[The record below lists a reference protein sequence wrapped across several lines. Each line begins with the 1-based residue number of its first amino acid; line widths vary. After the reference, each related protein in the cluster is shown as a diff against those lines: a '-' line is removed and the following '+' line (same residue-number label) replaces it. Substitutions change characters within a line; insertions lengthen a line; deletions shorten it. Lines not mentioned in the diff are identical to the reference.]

1 MVREAGEVV
10 AIVPAAGSG
19 ERLAVG
25 VPKAFYQLDGQTLIE
40 RAVDGL
46 LDSGVVD
53 TVVVAVPADRTDE
66 ARQILGHRAMIVAGG
81 SNRTDTVNLALTV
94 LSGTAEPEF
103 VLVHDAARALTP
115 PALVA
120 RVVEALR
127 DGYAAVVP
135 VLPLSDTIKAV
146 DANGVVLGTPERAGL
161 RAVQTPQGF
170 TTDLLLRSYQ
180 RGSLD
185 LPAAEYTDDASLVE
199 HIGGQVQVVDGDPLA
214 FKITT
219 KPGSVAGPSYSA
231 RVNQLPRV
239 GLGTDVHPIEPG
251 RPCWLVGLLFPS
263 ADGCAGHSDGD
274 VAVHAL
280 CDAVL
285 SAAGL
290 GDIGEV
296 FGVDDP
302 RWQGVSGADM
312 LRHVVVLITQ
322 HGYRVGNA
330 VVQVIGNRPKI
341 GWRRLEAQAVLSRLL
356 NAPVSVSATTTDG
369 LGLTG
374 RGEGLAA
381 IATALVVSLR

>member
-103 VLVHDAARALTP
+103 VHDAARALTP

-146 DANGVVLGTPERAGL
+146 VPTGWSWARRNEPGCGPCR
-161 RAVQTPQGF
+161 PHK
-170 TTDLLLRSYQ
+170 
-180 RGSLD
+180 GSL
-185 LPAAEYTDDASLVE
+185 PTCCCG
-199 HIGGQVQVVDGDPLA
+199 HI
-214 FKITT
+214 
-219 KPGSVAGPSYSA
+219 
-231 RVNQLPRV
+231 
-239 GLGTDVHPIEPG
+239 
-251 RPCWLVGLLFPS
+251 
-263 ADGCAGHSDGD
+263 
-274 VAVHAL
+274 
-280 CDAVL
+280 
-285 SAAGL
+285 SAA
-290 GDIGEV
+290 
-296 FGVDDP
+296 P
-302 RWQGVSGADM
+302 
-312 LRHVVVLITQ
+312 
-322 HGYRVGNA
+322 
-330 VVQVIGNRPKI
+330 
-341 GWRRLEAQAVLSRLL
+341 
-356 NAPVSVSATTTDG
+356 
-369 LGLTG
+369 
-374 RGEGLAA
+374 
-381 IATALVVSLR
+381 